1 MQSMSRRGF
10 LTQSSKAA
18 AGVAAGLTILRERK
32 SAFSA
37 NDEVNVGIVGING
50 RGKSHMSGMCGTD
63 GVRVVAL
70 CDPDT
75 RLFESRSK
83 RIEDKQGHKP
93 KCYADIRDLLANDDI
108 DAITVATC
116 DHWHAL
122 ATIWGCQAGKD
133 VYVEKPASWSVFES
147 IKMVEAARKYDRMVQ
162 VGTQSRSTPEVRNA
176 IARLWAGEIGDVYMA
191 RALCYKPRRS
201 IGFKEIK
208 DPPEGLEFDL
218 WLGPAPK
225 QPYHDNLV
233 HYNWHWF
240 WDFGTTD
247 MGNQGSHEMDIAMWG
262 LGKTLPVKIHGV
274 GGRFGYEDQA
284 ETPNTQVTTFEYE
297 DGKLLVFE
305 VRGHYTH
312 DESGV
317 KVGNMFYGSE
327 GWMAKSD
334 GYKGH
339 FGRRG
344 EVKEIEYEEGELPD
358 VGGSGE
364 GNNFS
369 NWISAVRSRRRQ
381 DLNSEI
387 RGGALSAALCALG
400 NVSCRLGRELRFD
413 PDKMQVIGDDEAN
426 QYMTREYREPFV
438 VPEEV

>member
-1 MQSMSRRGF
+1 MQSLNRRRF
-10 LTQSSKAA
+10 LRQSGKAA

-37 NDEVNVGIVGING
+37 NDQVNVAVCGING
-50 RGKSHMSGMCGTD
+50 RGKSHMNAMCGID
-63 GVRVVAL
+63 GVRVIGL

-83 RIEDKQGHKP
+83 MIEDKQGHKP
-93 KCYADIRDLLANDDI
+93 KCYADIRDLLANDDL

-122 ATIWGCQAGKD
+122 ATIWACQAGKD
-133 VYVEKPASWSVFES
+133 VYVEKPASWCVFES
-147 IKMVEAARKYDRMVQ
+147 QKIYEAARKYGRMVQ
-162 VGTQSRSTPEVRNA
+162 VGTQSRSKSSTRSA
-176 IARLWAGEIGDVYMA
+176 IARLWAGELGDVYMA
-191 RALCYKPRRS
+191 RALCYKPRGS
-201 IGFKEIK
+201 IGYKPIE
-208 DPPEGLEFDL
+208 DPPEGLNWDV
-218 WLGPAPK
+218 WVGPAPM
-225 QPYHDNLV
+225 QPYHANLV
-233 HYNWHWF
+233 HYKWHWF

-262 LGKTLPVKIHGV
+262 LNKTLPVRISGV
-274 GGRFGYEDQA
+274 GGRFAYEDQA
-284 ETPNTQVTTFEYE
+284 ETPNTQVTTFQYD

-312 DESGV
+312 DETGV

-327 GWMAKSD
+327 GWMHKD
-334 GYKGH
+334 DDYKPH
-339 FGRRG
+339 LGRKG
-344 EVKEIEYEEGELPD
+344 EVKEIEYAEGELPP

-364 GNNFS
+364 GDNFE

-381 DLNSEI
+381 DLNADI
-387 RGGALSAALCALG
+387 RGGALSAALCHLG

-413 PDKMQVIGDDEAN
+413 PDTMQCIGDDEAN
-426 QYMTREYREPFV
+426 KYMTRPYREPYV
-438 VPEEV
+438 VPDEV